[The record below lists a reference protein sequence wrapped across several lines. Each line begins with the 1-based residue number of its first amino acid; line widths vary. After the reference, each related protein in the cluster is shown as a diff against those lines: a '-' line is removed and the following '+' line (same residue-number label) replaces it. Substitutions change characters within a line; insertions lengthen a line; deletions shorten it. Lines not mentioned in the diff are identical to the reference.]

1 MRVVRELDSG
11 GYDLFHYS
19 GHVAVPFD
27 TSYVGLRLHE
37 DKLLDERVLRSL
49 SNTGVP
55 PIVFVNGCASADR
68 LGNLCVSFMAT
79 GAKVVIG
86 TRYEVAED
94 SARRFAERFYAALI
108 GGAPA
113 GAAVRLARQDLRRH
127 ADIDWASFVLYGDP
141 SVLITAGQEPADEP
155 AGKAAARLPDGRVG
169 PDLQATALVD
179 RLLRRAPDMYRA
191 VVTRLVLPARWS
203 STARAGTPA
212 PCTVSVGSGIR
223 RAEPCGGRHGP
234 RLTRW
239 SAENGW
245 TVRRPRGK
253 LAQAVASTE
262 EVRPM
267 NAVSRWVLPSSSRSG
282 G

>member
-179 RLLRRAPDMYRA
+179 RLLRRAASSMVVYGEGRYTCAVHCVGRIGYPAGGALRRA
-191 VVTRLVLPARWS
+191 PRPTADPVVRGKWLDGTTSARKTGAGRGIDRGGETHERCIEVGAPLVVT
-203 STARAGTPA
+203 
-212 PCTVSVGSGIR
+212 VG
-223 RAEPCGGRHGP
+223 
-234 RLTRW
+234 RLT
-239 SAENGW
+239 
-245 TVRRPRGK
+245 
-253 LAQAVASTE
+253 
-262 EVRPM
+262 
-267 NAVSRWVLPSSSRSG
+267 
-282 G
+282 

>member
-127 ADIDWASFVLYGDP
+127 ADIGLGVLC
-141 SVLITAGQEPADEP
+141 A
-155 AGKAAARLPDGRVG
+155 
-169 PDLQATALVD
+169 
-179 RLLRRAPDMYRA
+179 
-191 VVTRLVLPARWS
+191 
-203 STARAGTPA
+203 
-212 PCTVSVGSGIR
+212 
-223 RAEPCGGRHGP
+223 
-234 RLTRW
+234 
-239 SAENGW
+239 
-245 TVRRPRGK
+245 VRRPVGPHHSRAG
-253 LAQAVASTE
+253 ARRRARWQGGRAVAG
-262 EVRPM
+262 R
-267 NAVSRWVLPSSSRSG
+267 
-282 G
+282 